1 MNENTSGH
9 PADTSAEKPQR
20 LQKVLAN
27 AGVASRRACEDMIAK
42 GRVSVNGQVVHEM
55 GMRVLPSDR
64 IEVDGERIHTD
75 TTLQV
80 WAFHKPVGVVCTMQP
95 EDDRPCV
102 GDYATSLA
110 QRVYHVGRLDT
121 ATAGLLL
128 LTNNGELA
136 HRLMHPS
143 FEVPKTYVAM
153 VQGQVKPGLGKRL
166 ASGVELEDG
175 EVKVD
180 KFRLIEIRRGSS
192 IVELTLHSG
201 KNRVVRRLLSAV
213 GHPVSALTR
222 IAVGN
227 VRLEGLGEAHLRL
240 LHGPELAQLQQM
252 VGL

>member
-1 MNENTSGH
+1 MNENTSAH
-9 PADTSAEKPQR
+9 LADTSAEKPQR

-166 ASGVELEDG
+166 ASGVELED
-175 EVKVD
+175 
-180 KFRLIEIRRGSS
+180 RRGSS